1 MARTRQQ
8 PNRRCG
14 GNGCENLNVNEIRC
28 SVCEFSCA
36 EKQNLCKRNKIIL
49 YSAKKTMK
57 RTSMLRYLLVLL
69 IAAIVLPQ
77 AAYSQ
82 EDTEEFVDANQAEID
97 SILNLI
103 TPATSDK
110 EKAGYYYEVA
120 YISSNIDT
128 VLKYSFLGL
137 DICNDTL
144 LIAYFN
150 RFIGWGYYLNNQSVL
165 ALPYVQKSKDLF
177 SKINRLELAGH
188 NYMLLARIYEDLNKP
203 DSIKYYIGLALDYEI
218 KQNDTSQ
225 ISDCYKVLGGIYSN
239 KSLYKESE
247 QYYWKAIE
255 LDSLIG
261 NKLEM
266 AISYF
271 RLGELYCDKSNER
284 ADNYLAKK
292 YLAKAVRLQV
302 SENSKDEYY
311 LSIKYLTYSQIA
323 DVYIN
328 IAENTNNN
336 VYADSC
342 LYFIKIS
349 LDYFIKQ
356 GRTENAVD
364 GGYTYVEYL
373 KYYKKYNEALAFLQR
388 QKKYF
393 DDNSSPQSL
402 SEYYGYLKEIYC
414 CLGDYKNAYS
424 CIEKEYKYER
434 LNLNDSTMSALS
446 DIKTQQA
453 VLIERMDREKAEA
466 ILVADKRRMKV
477 VIASLIGGLIM
488 VLTVIALVVRVL
500 IIKRRANS
508 ELLQK
513 NAILSEQKEEIRAQR
528 DEIEEQRDEI
538 IAQRDHIEAQNCEI
552 QASINYAQR
561 IQSSLLTPE
570 DTIASI
576 FPDHFLLYK
585 PRDIVSGDFY
595 WVGQF
600 GDNKVCIVADCT
612 GHGVPGGFMSMLGMT
627 NLNYIVGQEVEPGA
641 ILDKLRNAVIS
652 NLRQKRSEENNP
664 QVLDGMDVAAYV
676 VNEKKMTLTY
686 AGANNPLVLIR
697 GNVVRVL
704 KADRMPVGISMVSA
718 PFKSVTTE
726 LQKGDCIYT
735 YSDGFQDQFGNASD
749 RKFQKSRFRDLLLE
763 IHQRPMA
770 EQRELLN
777 TIFEEWRGPAENQT
791 DDVVIMGV
799 RI

>member
-585 PRDIVSGDFY
+585 PRDIVSGDCY